1 MVFILLPFPPCPED
15 GPVPEEGV
23 EPLFF
28 VQSKSSDVACF
39 HEQRSFSKSQDGSKR
54 NKRITCQC
62 NKWS

>member
-39 HEQRSFSKSQDGSKR
+39 HEQRSFSKSQDGS
-54 NKRITCQC
+54 
-62 NKWS
+62 